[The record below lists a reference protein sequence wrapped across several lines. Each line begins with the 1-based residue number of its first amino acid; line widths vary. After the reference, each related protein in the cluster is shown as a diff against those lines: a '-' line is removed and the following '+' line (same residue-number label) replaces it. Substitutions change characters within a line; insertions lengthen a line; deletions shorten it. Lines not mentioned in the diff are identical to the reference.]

1 MEYIS
6 IPCDQHDQP
15 YHRVVRRRTYSAPHI
30 SFSGT
35 LNYRRSLIVQV
46 DELIL
51 MAEDVTFKGL
61 GFLVIHNPCN
71 RQKYSPNSRV
81 VKSYF

>member
-15 YHRVVRRRTYSAPHI
+15 YHKVVRTAQAHITYSAPHI
-30 SFSGT
+30 SFSGI

-51 MAEDVTFKGL
+51 KAEDITFKSL
-61 GFLVIHNPCN
+61 SFLVIHNPCN
-71 RQKYSPNSRV
+71 RQK
-81 VKSYF
+81 